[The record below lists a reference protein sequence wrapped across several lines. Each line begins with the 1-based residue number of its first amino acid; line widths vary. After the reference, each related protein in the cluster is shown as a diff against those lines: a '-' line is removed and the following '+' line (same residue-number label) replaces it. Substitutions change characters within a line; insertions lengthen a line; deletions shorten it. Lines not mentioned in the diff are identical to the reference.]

1 MSKINY
7 NDALEM
13 LREEQR
19 YFYIGK
25 EREYEEYVKENLYD
39 ICENLG
45 LAPIIEIQQ
54 QPRFE
59 IDNFSIKPDLI
70 VIHKD
75 NTVSIFEIKKTN
87 SKYPSTA
94 PNEQCRAIGQI
105 LLYKNIIETISKK
118 KTRAFL
124 VDEKIHIRTLHTFK
138 GNNLPIT
145 LMEIQNDRV
154 FIPYKSL

>member
-1 MSKINY
+1 VSKINY
-7 NDALEM
+7 DDVLEM

-59 IDNFSIKPDLI
+59 IDKFSIKPDL
-70 VIHKD
+70 
-75 NTVSIFEIKKTN
+75 TN
-87 SKYPSTA
+87 
-94 PNEQCRAIGQI
+94 
-105 LLYKNIIETISKK
+105 
-118 KTRAFL
+118 
-124 VDEKIHIRTLHTFK
+124 
-138 GNNLPIT
+138 
-145 LMEIQNDRV
+145 
-154 FIPYKSL
+154 